1 MNEKLSVL
9 RKKAMALP
17 LLSGVYIMKN
27 KKKEIIYIGK
37 AKKLKTR
44 VSQYF
49 GSQNNHS
56 LKVRCMVE
64 SVDDFDYIITDSE
77 FEALILEC
85 SLIKQHKPKY
95 NILLKDDKGYSYI
108 KVSGDK
114 WQRISCALQK
124 DDEDA
129 RYIGPYNSSF
139 VVKQAVQEANS
150 VFMLPS
156 CNRRFP
162 EDFGKARPC
171 LNFHIKKCC
180 APCTGKVKF
189 EDYKKRVEYALDFL
203 SGGSSES
210 LRKLT
215 EEMQQAAENL
225 EFERAAAI
233 RDSINAIKKLSDKQ
247 KVIRSDIKSQDVIA
261 FAGGSQKSCFA
272 VFRFEGGRLCD
283 KLDFLVDTP
292 MDEKEAR
299 EEFVLSFYSSGRDV
313 PENVTLDEEVEDMEL
328 LGKWLSEKRGR
339 KVNLTVPKIGQKR
352 SLVLMCKDNASERVA
367 QLSGFT
373 GKELSVL
380 QELRLLLSM
389 DRLPSY
395 IESYDI
401 SNISGSE
408 NVAGMVVFENGK
420 PLKKAYKKFK
430 IKSFEGQDDYSS
442 MREVLERRFEEYLLH
457 KDESEGFGRLPD
469 LILLDGGKGQVSAV
483 KDIVE
488 KYAPDTFLFGMVKD
502 GNHRTRAIT
511 TDNREIQISN
521 NRRVFAFVSSV
532 QDEVHRFAIG
542 FHRKRRSSS
551 MLKSSLTEIEGI
563 GQERGKVLL
572 KHFGSV
578 KNISHADVDELML
591 VPKMTRPAALAVYR
605 YFHPKD
611 EQE

>member
-17 LLSGVYIMKN
+17 LQSGVYIMKN

-37 AKKLKTR
+37 AKKLKNR

-56 LKVRCMVE
+56 PKVRYMVE
-64 SVDDFDYIITDSE
+64 SVEDFDYIITDSE

-124 DDEDA
+124 ADDGA

-139 VVKQAVQEANS
+139 VVKQAVQEANA
-150 VFMLPS
+150 VFMLPD

-171 LNFHIKKCC
+171 LNFHIKRCC

-189 EDYKKRVEYALDFL
+189 EDYKERVEHALDFL
-203 SGGSSES
+203 SGSSSES
-210 LRKLT
+210 LKKLT
-215 EEMQQAAENL
+215 EEMHQAAENL
-225 EFERAAAI
+225 DFERAAVL
-233 RDSINAIKKLSDKQ
+233 RDSINAIKKLADKQ
-247 KVIRSDIKSQDVIA
+247 KVIRSDVKNQDVIA
-261 FAGGSQKSCFA
+261 CVRDNDKLCFA

-283 KLDFLVDTP
+283 KLDFLLDVPVD
-292 MDEKEAR
+292 DNGAR
-299 EEFVLSFYSSGRDV
+299 EEFILSFYSSGRDI
-313 PENVTLDEEVEDMEL
+313 PENVTLDEEIEDMEL
-328 LGKWLSEKRGR
+328 LGKWLTEKRGR
-339 KVNLTVPKIGQKR
+339 KVNVTVPKIGAQR
-352 SLVLMCKDNASERVA
+352 ALVLMCRDNASERLA

-380 QELRLLLSM
+380 QELRDMLAM
-389 DRLPSY
+389 DRLPNY

-401 SNISGSE
+401 SNQSGSE
-408 NVAGMVVFENGK
+408 NVAGMVVFEKGK
-420 PLKKAYKKFK
+420 PLKKAYKKFR

-442 MREVLERRFEEYLLH
+442 MREVLTRRFEEYLLH
-457 KDESEGFGRLPD
+457 KDEEEGFGRLPD

-483 KDIVE
+483 KDVVE
-488 KYAPDTFLFGMVKD
+488 RYAPRVYLFGMVKD

-511 TDNREIQISN
+511 TDHREITINN
-521 NRRVFAFVSSV
+521 NRRVFAFISSV
-532 QDEVHRFAIG
+532 QDEVHRFSVG
-542 FHRKRRSSS
+542 FHRKRRSSA
-551 MLKSSLTEIEGI
+551 MLKSSLTDIEGI

-578 KNISHADVDELML
+578 KNISLADVEELML
-591 VPKMTRPAALAVYR
+591 VPKMTKPAALAVYR

-611 EQE
+611 EEE